1 MQVSGPQM
9 SNELSFE
16 KLFLRFTCKEIS
28 RRHTEINTNIRDT
41 WINDIYVTTNYRT
54 EAKETGILISFDS
67 IWFRLWFL
75 SHTNKCTDCTPQI
88 LTRLCQTGLF
98 SPLVTVNFLVSWV
111 LYGRI
116 VIKFKKIPP
125 FLGSSFSS
133 KVNKVIQDS
142 TGESKINNTSPG
154 QPKRR
159 AVLGHRL
166 RGYRGESWLESY
178 RVIGKVNTLK

>member
-54 EAKETGILISFDS
+54 EAKETGILISFVS

-98 SPLVTVNFLVSWV
+98 SPLVTVKFLVSWV

-116 VIKFKKIPP
+116 VIKFKKKYLLSWAALSAVRSIKWYKTVPEKAK
-125 FLGSSFSS
+125 ST
-133 KVNKVIQDS
+133 IHHQDS
-142 TGESKINNTSPG
+142 RNGELYWDT
-154 QPKRR
+154 
-159 AVLGHRL
+159 
-166 RGYRGESWLESY
+166 Y
-178 RVIGKVNTLK
+178 